1 MHICITGASANA
13 MPLTK
18 HPRDTEP
25 PWREWDRKAQKSG
38 LRHTVYCVNGDQY
51 TGEWLDNL
59 KHGNGTYVYKNTK
72 SIYEGDWKCGKRSG
86 FGTYSVQD
94 PITGEYVKVYSG
106 CWENNKEHGYGTYFY
121 TGREYYEGDWKNGQ
135 RSGWGRM
142 YFANGD
148 MYEGE
153 WLEDKH
159 CGQGML
165 KLANEN
171 RYEGSWKNGK
181 KHGPGRF
188 YYLDKGQMYEGTWVE
203 DIPKCGTVVD
213 FRREEASMPTKYPI
227 PGVTVAD
234 PEGVLQIARTLLEK
248 QE

>member
-1 MHICITGASANA
+1 
-13 MPLTK
+13 MPLAK

-38 LRHTVYCVNGDQY
+38 LRHNVYCVNGDHY
-51 TGEWLDNL
+51 TGEWQNNL
-59 KHGNGTYVYKNTK
+59 KHGKGTYMCKSTN

-86 FGTYSVQD
+86 FGTSSVQD
-94 PITGEYVKVYSG
+94 PITGEYVKLYSG
-106 CWENNKEHGYGTYFY
+106 CWKNNKQHGYGTFFY
-121 TGREYYEGDWKNGQ
+121 RDTEYYEGHWKAGQ

-142 YFANGD
+142 HFANGEI
-148 MYEGE
+148 YEGE

-159 CGQGML
+159 SGQGML
-165 KLANEN
+165 LLANEN

-181 KHGPGRF
+181 KHGPGKF

-213 FRREEASMPTKYPI
+213 FGRAEAPMPTKYPI
-227 PGVTVAD
+227 PEVKVAD
-234 PEGVLQIARTLLEK
+234 PEGVLQMARSLFEK